1 MKATA
6 RPSDVAIG
14 RITGLFG
21 LRGELKCDPTPAG
34 LSLFSAGASL
44 AADVNGVQQTLR
56 IESARP
62 HKGRLLV
69 RFTGIDSATDAQ
81 GIVGARFFAP
91 RDRIELR
98 EGEFL
103 DDDLIGCAVEGV
115 DGRSYGLVER
125 VEHFPSNDMLIVDGR
140 MLPMVRAFVRSI
152 DLAAKRIVVDVP
164 PGLLDDDSETDAPG

>member
-34 LSLFSAGASL
+34 ETLFFAGASL

-69 RFTGIDSATDAQ
+69 RFTGIDTANEAQ
-81 GIVGARFFAP
+81 SIVGARFFAP
-91 RDRIELR
+91 RESISLG

-103 DDDLIGCAVEGV
+103 DDDLIGCAVEGL
-115 DGRSYGLVER
+115 DARLYGRVER

-140 MLPMVRAFVRSI
+140 MLPMVRAFVRSV
-152 DLAAKRIVVDVP
+152 DVAAKRITVDVP
-164 PGLLDDDSETDAPG
+164 RGLLDDDAETDS